1 MADGGTATSAT
12 LQVVLKAIDQFT
24 PVIQQARAEL
34 ARFKT
39 SAQQVV
45 AAATR
50 PYTQATQQATQAT
63 REYSQVLYVVDRYG
77 AVTAKT
83 LEGEVAP
90 ALDKVKDKTKD
101 ATDAAK
107 KHRQQISELQRFY
120 MMFKNILISM
130 FIYFALR
137 PLLFGMQQ
145 LITNYAEQEEA
156 LFRLSAVLK
165 STGFAA
171 RATATELV
179 DLAEALQRQ
188 TIYSDEAIE
197 RVEAILLTFTKLK
210 APVLKDAVKA
220 VLDMSAVLGTDL
232 QTAAIRVG
240 KALQDPIY
248 GVTAL
253 RRVGVNL
260 DDQTKELIR
269 TLFKQGKVM
278 EAQRVILD
286 ELETEFGGMAN
297 MLAATLPG
305 AAKKFKN
312 AFGDILE
319 RIGEAIN
326 RTTALNERLYLMARR
341 MEILNKQAEL
351 SRQGWFATAE
361 SAALN
366 MVVEGLETI
375 AGLFAESEQACR
387 DFGIEVSQSKNN
399 VDEVIGG
406 LVTGVH
412 SINEWSARAREFY
425 NIFDDIIPVVDTIRA
440 KYKEQILILE
450 RAQTLGKITKED
462 KEKVLSI
469 DTEIAAKEAE
479 LLKWAENTYD
489 IGEKYLSEVG
499 QKKLQY
505 AVEEILAAREQ
516 LKMRA
521 EHLKIQLG
529 LLDIEEDRADIEEQL
544 AENWQHVLSM
554 IKGIQPHIKGM
565 REEEVNLILAANQLA
580 EAWKGI
586 GMSTLDWYKYLSS
599 IKGLNKKFI
608 DDLLRMA
615 QLYAQ
620 IEGKVEDFSQSM
632 SELVQTSGTTF
643 DQIAVGFGQAVY
655 DMQETWY
662 EFSYNLSRDLLNHI
676 KQATGEFVDLL
687 FQSFT
692 AGSEAA
698 RGFRERIEGDYYAA
712 LGDISLLMDIINQ
725 HPAQFGDEWERQ
737 LMDLQNAFYSMY
749 ENPTERGIQN
759 ILYQIDSLYEKIA
772 AKEGPLYETVREHL
786 QNMRQRVQDF
796 GAQWRTAIRE
806 ASIDWGAFAK
816 QVLLDLL
823 KMVTEALLFRAIIS
837 TFGGPFGFL
846 FGGGGLFP
854 KGAEVFAIP
863 GYFAQEGAYFRRR
876 TTALVTVAEREPEFV
891 LPESKLRRLI
901 REEREGPPIQI
912 VIHTHDPSTWIE
924 TWDRRAITVLNRKL
938 ERGI

>member
-1 MADGGTATSAT
+1 MANGGTATSAT

-107 KHRQQISELQRFY
+107 KHRQQISELQRVY
-120 MMFKNILISM
+120 IMFKNILISM

-297 MLAATLPG
+297 MLAATQPG

-425 NIFDDIIPVVDTIRA
+425 NIFDDISCRYYTC
-440 KYKEQILILE
+440 
-450 RAQTLGKITKED
+450 
-462 KEKVLSI
+462 
-469 DTEIAAKEAE
+469 
-479 LLKWAENTYD
+479 
-489 IGEKYLSEVG
+489 
-499 QKKLQY
+499 
-505 AVEEILAAREQ
+505 
-516 LKMRA
+516 
-521 EHLKIQLG
+521 KIQG
-529 LLDIEEDRADIEEQL
+529 TNFNTRT
-544 AENWQHVLSM
+544 
-554 IKGIQPHIKGM
+554 GT
-565 REEEVNLILAANQLA
+565 NL
-580 EAWKGI
+580 
-586 GMSTLDWYKYLSS
+586 
-599 IKGLNKKFI
+599 
-608 DDLLRMA
+608 R
-615 QLYAQ
+615 
-620 IEGKVEDFSQSM
+620 
-632 SELVQTSGTTF
+632 
-643 DQIAVGFGQAVY
+643 
-655 DMQETWY
+655 
-662 EFSYNLSRDLLNHI
+662 
-676 KQATGEFVDLL
+676 
-687 FQSFT
+687 
-692 AGSEAA
+692 
-698 RGFRERIEGDYYAA
+698 
-712 LGDISLLMDIINQ
+712 
-725 HPAQFGDEWERQ
+725 
-737 LMDLQNAFYSMY
+737 
-749 ENPTERGIQN
+749 
-759 ILYQIDSLYEKIA
+759 
-772 AKEGPLYETVREHL
+772 
-786 QNMRQRVQDF
+786 
-796 GAQWRTAIRE
+796 
-806 ASIDWGAFAK
+806 
-816 QVLLDLL
+816 
-823 KMVTEALLFRAIIS
+823 
-837 TFGGPFGFL
+837 
-846 FGGGGLFP
+846 
-854 KGAEVFAIP
+854 
-863 GYFAQEGAYFRRR
+863 
-876 TTALVTVAEREPEFV
+876 
-891 LPESKLRRLI
+891 
-901 REEREGPPIQI
+901 
-912 VIHTHDPSTWIE
+912 
-924 TWDRRAITVLNRKL
+924 
-938 ERGI
+938 